1 MTVEEASIGGLGAHV
16 LTLASDP
23 GLIDAGLKL
32 RTMRL
37 PDRFQDQDKPEK
49 QYADAGLD
57 ADAHRRD
64 GAEGAAAQQRRG
76 GRGRAGLSWATLRRA
91 SIRPGATALMAVPS
105 RPSPCWA
112 PGSPAGSAS
121 TPERRHGPG
130 PSWLGAADL
139 RAQPRCRCSPRLFD
153 ARRRDRGRRS
163 WLYLGSNGPSAPS
176 LTGDPA
182 G

>member
-16 LTLASDP
+16 LTLASDA

-64 GAEGAAAQQRRG
+64 GAEGAAPQQRGG
-76 GRGRAGLSWATLRRA
+76 GRGRAGLARCA
-91 SIRPGATALMAVPS
+91 AL
-105 RPSPCWA
+105 
-112 PGSPAGSAS
+112 
-121 TPERRHGPG
+121 
-130 PSWLGAADL
+130 LGKT
-139 RAQPRCRCSPRLFD
+139 RCLPLLPPRLGNASVICPA
-153 ARRRDRGRRS
+153 ARNGGGRG
-163 WLYLGSNGPSAPS
+163 
-176 LTGDPA
+176 
-182 G
+182 